1 MAKLYSKFAI
11 GEQFCKAV
19 GIDPNV
25 VTAVTFE
32 SRVGQV
38 ERATI
43 EYYTEI
49 GSIEIGE
56 FELLKRSPEPPQMES
71 FFLASTSAS
80 DSWATLCAYR
90 AFDTRG

>member
-56 FELLKRSPEPPQMES
+56 FVSTGRRGQRPP
-71 FFLASTSAS
+71 ASRRPLMLNVGSC
-80 DSWATLCAYR
+80 WMLR
-90 AFDTRG
+90 W